1 MNNLKQALLRHH
13 LLFFMLIAFVLYGNT
28 LGNQYA
34 IDDSFV
40 TGNDLTNK
48 GLGAI
53 PKIFRSHYA
62 TAENG
67 KNFEYRPLVKATYA
81 IEYALFRQNPAVSHF
96 INVVLYGICLWLLY
110 HFLKNFLPGQ
120 ADFGIRLMVCMFAA
134 LPIHTEVVAS
144 LKNRDILLSFMFT
157 FMAINTLHRY
167 FETGKIY
174 HVLLA
179 FCCVVAGFLSKLDIL
194 SFVVVAP
201 VLFLEK
207 YGLKKNKRVLL
218 SGIFLAGA
226 FLFMLLKKMIV
237 DQSSGGRSF
246 RAFETPLLMDP
257 SWPMRIKMMLVS
269 LGFYVKNLV
278 FPSDLA
284 CYYGAYTLPTGWLS
298 LYTLLAL
305 LAVALLI
312 WFITR
317 YIKER
322 DLRIGLLLF
331 VLPVSMYLNIVRPVP
346 GIVGDR
352 FAFFASVGF
361 CIVACYFLLRPGARR
376 GAVPVSSYSQLGSTQ
391 KYILVVFLIS
401 GVVMTVMRNRDWKN
415 KLSLYETDVKKWPA
429 SVKLNVLY
437 ANEIVS
443 LVNNR
448 QTDLIKRERFREYIN
463 KAREHLLAAYTV
475 DSSYYNIPNTLA
487 YIDMTYFNQ
496 PGDAIGWLYKAGRT
510 DTTTYEIPLN
520 LCLCY
525 SRLNKPDSMEKY
537 FLRTAAFHPG
547 NLPRLV
553 QQMKNIYRS
562 MGDTAR
568 GDHFFQKLSLGKQ

>member
-1 MNNLKQALLRHH
+1 MSQLKQALFHHH

-40 TGNDLTNK
+40 TNNALTNK
-48 GLGAI
+48 GFKAI

-67 KNFEYRPLVKATYA
+67 QNYEYRPIVTTTYA
-81 IEYALFRQNPAVSHF
+81 IEYALFRQNPAISHF
-96 INVVLYGICLWLLY
+96 INIVLYGICLWLLY
-110 HFLKNFLPGQ
+110 HFLRNFLPTQ
-120 ADFGIRLMVCMFAA
+120 TDFGVRVMVCMFAA

-144 LKNRDILLSFMFT
+144 LKNRDVLLAFMFT

-179 FCCVVAGFLSKLDIL
+179 LCYVVAGFLSKLDIL
-194 SFVVVAP
+194 SFIVAAP
-201 VLFLEK
+201 VLFIGK
-207 YGLKKNKRVLL
+207 YDLKKNRRVLF
-218 SGIFLAGA
+218 SCVFLAGG
-226 FLFMLLKKMIV
+226 FLFVLLKRTII
-237 DQSSGGRSF
+237 DQSSGARSF
-246 RAFETPLLMDP
+246 RTFETPLLMDH

-269 LGFYVKNLV
+269 SGFYIKNLI

-284 CYYGAYTLPTGWLS
+284 CYYGAYTLPLGWWS
-298 LYTLLAL
+298 LYTILTL
-305 LAVALLI
+305 LAVMLLV
-312 WFITR
+312 WFISR
-317 YIKER
+317 YRKER
-322 DLRIGLLLF
+322 DLWIGVLLF

-361 CIVACYFLLRPGARR
+361 CIVACYFLLRPGTGQ
-376 GAVPVSSYSQLGSTQ
+376 GAMPVRDYKQLGSAR
-391 KYILVVFLIS
+391 KYILVIFLIS
-401 GVVMTVMRNRDWKN
+401 GVVITVMRNRDWKN
-415 KLSLYETDVKKWPA
+415 KLSLYETDVKKWPT

-443 LVNNR
+443 LVNTR
-448 QTDLIKRERFREYIN
+448 QTDLIKRERFREYID
-463 KAREHLLAAYTV
+463 KARKHLLTAYTL

-487 YIDMTYFNQ
+487 YIDMTYFNR
-496 PGDAIGWLYKAGRT
+496 PGDAIGWLYKAART
-510 DTTTYEIPLN
+510 DTINYEIPLN

-525 SRLNKPDSMEKY
+525 LRLNNPDSMEKY
-537 FLRTAAFHPG
+537 FSRTAAFHPD

-553 QQMKNIYRS
+553 QQMKNTYRS
-562 MGDTAR
+562 MQDTVR